1 MLYSFLISLSTILL
15 LFLILQNS
23 NSAKH
28 CYSGQNKRY
37 IQKQCSSGSLDIE
50 YVCHKFSCE
59 GGRSPFVLRTCA
71 PKSAAKCNAGS
82 RICLFSKGKQNCE
95 VCNQDFCNE

>member
-37 IQKQCSSGSLDIE
+37 IQKQCSSGSLA
-50 YVCHKFSCE
+50 
-59 GGRSPFVLRTCA
+59 PFVLRTCA